1 MKIAVKVILLLMIGL
16 IISFNLFG
24 QKTEDLAGTWIGPAT
39 LEGEGDPNE
48 LTLVLELEEGELK
61 GHMTG
66 QYGTLNQSVLSDI
79 ELGDGV
85 FKFTVQAI
93 GPGGG
98 EIAIDF
104 EMSVEGET
112 MKGTL
117 NVPDMGVGGT
127 WEADKQ

>member
-1 MKIAVKVILLLMIGL
+1 MKIAFKVILLLMVGL
-16 IISFNLFG
+16 ILSFNLFG
-24 QKTEDLAGTWIGPAT
+24 QKPEDLAGTWIGPAT
-39 LEGEGDPNE
+39 LESEGDPNE
-48 LTLVLELEEGELK
+48 LTLVLELVDGELK

-66 QYGTLNQSVLSDI
+66 QYGTLNQAVLLDI

-85 FKFTVQAI
+85 FKFKVFAI

-98 EIAIDF
+98 EIALDF
-104 EMSVEGET
+104 EMKVEGKT

-117 NVPDMGVGGT
+117 NIPDMGVGGT